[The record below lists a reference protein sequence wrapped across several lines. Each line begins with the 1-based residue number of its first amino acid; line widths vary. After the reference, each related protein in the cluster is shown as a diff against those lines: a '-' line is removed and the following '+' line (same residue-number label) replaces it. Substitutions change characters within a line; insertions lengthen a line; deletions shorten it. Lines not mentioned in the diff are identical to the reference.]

1 MAPEGVEA
9 VSVSPE
15 VSAWPET
22 TLGAVPPVAGTRI
35 SRGPA
40 GTAWNMSHGGATF
53 RFGQCSRCLVAGPCQ
68 TSGET
73 VRMSRAAA
81 TKLGKRTGRNAVND
95 AEQAEVAESDGDVP
109 DDGGKDTPG
118 GKVPYWLSQ
127 VPYALVLSALA
138 AGIVVVA
145 AAYFKRGPAIIAGAL
160 LLAATFRM
168 FLPKD
173 WIGLLAV
180 RRRWVDLATLV
191 ALAVLLIV
199 LAWVAP
205 QLSS

>member
-1 MAPEGVEA
+1 M
-9 VSVSPE
+9 
-15 VSAWPET
+15 
-22 TLGAVPPVAGTRI
+22 
-35 SRGPA
+35 
-40 GTAWNMSHGGATF
+40 
-53 RFGQCSRCLVAGPCQ
+53 
-68 TSGET
+68 
-73 VRMSRAAA
+73 
-81 TKLGKRTGRNAVND
+81 ND
-95 AEQAEVAESDGDVP
+95 AEQAEVAGSDGNVP
-109 DDGGKDTPG
+109 DDGGEDTPRG
-118 GKVPYWLSQ
+118 EVPYWLSQ

-160 LLAATFRM
+160 LLAATFRL

>member
-1 MAPEGVEA
+1 MVERR
-9 VSVSPE
+9 SVSDSSPPPGGR
-15 VSAWPET
+15 S
-22 TLGAVPPVAGTRI
+22 VPDSGGDREDEPRGGQATR
-35 SRGPA
+35 
-40 GTAWNMSHGGATF
+40 
-53 RFGQCSRCLVAGPCQ
+53 
-68 TSGET
+68 
-73 VRMSRAAA
+73 
-81 TKLGKRTGRNAVND
+81 KRTGRNAVND
-95 AEQAEVAESDGDVP
+95 AEQAQVAGSDGDAP
-109 DDGGKDTPG
+109 DGGARPPR

-127 VPYALVLSALA
+127 VPYALVLSTLA

-160 LLAATFRM
+160 LLAATFRL

-180 RRRWVDLATLV
+180 RRRWVDLVTLV
-191 ALAVLLIV
+191 ALAILLIV

>member
-1 MAPEGVEA
+1 M
-9 VSVSPE
+9 
-15 VSAWPET
+15 
-22 TLGAVPPVAGTRI
+22 
-35 SRGPA
+35 
-40 GTAWNMSHGGATF
+40 
-53 RFGQCSRCLVAGPCQ
+53 
-68 TSGET
+68 
-73 VRMSRAAA
+73 
-81 TKLGKRTGRNAVND
+81 ND
-95 AEQAEVAESDGDVP
+95 AEQAQAAESDGDTS
-109 DDGGKDTPG
+109 DDGATGAKTPR

-127 VPYALVLSALA
+127 VPYALVLATLA

-160 LLAATFRM
+160 LLAATFRL

-191 ALAVLLIV
+191 TLAVLLIV

>member
-1 MAPEGVEA
+1 M
-9 VSVSPE
+9 
-15 VSAWPET
+15 
-22 TLGAVPPVAGTRI
+22 
-35 SRGPA
+35 
-40 GTAWNMSHGGATF
+40 
-53 RFGQCSRCLVAGPCQ
+53 
-68 TSGET
+68 
-73 VRMSRAAA
+73 
-81 TKLGKRTGRNAVND
+81 ND
-95 AEQAEVAESDGDVP
+95 AGQAEVAESDEKAP
-109 DDGGKDTPG
+109 DDGGGGRGTPRP
-118 GKVPYWLSQ
+118 KVPYWLSQ
-127 VPYALVLSALA
+127 VPYALVLSTLA

-160 LLAATFRM
+160 LLAATFRL

-191 ALAVLLIV
+191 TLAVLLIV